1 MGKLF
6 RKWEHG
12 GRAKIGVLPTQLPLS
27 KSRRMPHPPRAP
39 PRHHVRVMEWTAPTN
54 AIYKDGVSPQLSLVI
69 VFLGSCSILGEKHLS
84 SLNTSKAYQS
94 FQ

>member
-27 KSRRMPHPPRAP
+27 KSRRMPHPPLAP
-39 PRHHVRVMEWTAPTN
+39 PRHHGRVMEWTAPTN
-54 AIYKDGVSPQLSLVI
+54 AIYKDGGLASAVPSNS
-69 VFLGSCSILGEKHLS
+69 FSGEL
-84 SLNTSKAYQS
+84 LNSW
-94 FQ
+94 